1 MMCPM
6 ISAKRLEPY
15 ECHGSDCAWWIGD
28 KERGDCAVKFN
39 AMSTGDL
46 GEISNSME
54 RIQNS
59 LENISD
65 KIQGGTL

>member
-28 KERGDCAVKFN
+28 EKQGDCAVKVI
-39 AMSTGDL
+39 ASSVA
-46 GEISNSME
+46 EIGAIVDAEQLS
-54 RIQNS
+54 RILKAN
-59 LENISD
+59 
-65 KIQGGTL
+65 K